1 MSVVPPGVKG
11 TTMRTGLF
19 GQPAVWALAKVA
31 KPKLAQSN
39 APAQAQAKA
48 VALAKRAGL
57 LNSRI
62 K

>member
-1 MSVVPPGVKG
+1 
-11 TTMRTGLF
+11 MRTGLF